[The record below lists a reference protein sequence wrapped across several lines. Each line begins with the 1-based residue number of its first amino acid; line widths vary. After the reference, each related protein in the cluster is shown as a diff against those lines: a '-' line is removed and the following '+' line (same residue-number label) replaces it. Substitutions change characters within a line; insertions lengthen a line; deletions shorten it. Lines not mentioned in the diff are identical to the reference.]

1 MDKAVKILD
10 VKVNLLDISLVVEVI
25 DKWLIARGPGVAR
38 YICLTNVNSVVEAQK
53 NPCLKK
59 ITNESD
65 LSVCDGMPLV
75 WLARAKG
82 FKLKQ
87 RVYGYA
93 LMKKLFDVSGKNNFG
108 HYFYGSTDAV
118 LKKMLENI
126 KKAYPNLKVSGS
138 YSPPFRQLEESE
150 KDSVIK
156 DINTSKADIIWVGLG
171 YPKQEIWMYEFR
183 KLIKCPVLIG
193 VGAAFDFFSGNK
205 GQAPLWMQN
214 AGLEWLF
221 RLLLEPKRLWR
232 RYLINNTL
240 FIFFLLKEAFFLKS
254 PLRVSYFS
262 RQKEV

>member
-1 MDKAVKILD
+1 MNKTIKILD
-10 VKVNLLDISLVVEVI
+10 VKLNLLDISSVVEAI
-25 DKWLIARGPGVAR
+25 DKWLTARDSGAAR

-53 NPCLKK
+53 NPYLKK

-93 LMKKLFDVSGKNNFG
+93 LMKKLFDVSEKNNFG

-126 KKAYPNLKVSGS
+126 KKTYPSLKINGS
-138 YSPPFRQLEESE
+138 YSPPFRQLEEAE
-150 KDSVIK
+150 KDSIVK
-156 DINTSKADIIWVGLG
+156 DINNSGADIIWVGLG
-171 YPKQEIWMYEFR
+171 YPKQEIWMYEYR
-183 KLIKCPVLIG
+183 KLIKRPVLIG
-193 VGAAFDFFSGNK
+193 VGAAFDFLSGNK
-205 GQAPLWMQN
+205 AQAPLWMQN

-221 RLLLEPKRLWR
+221 RLFCEPKRLWR
-232 RYLINNTL
+232 RYLANNTL
-240 FIFFLLKEAFFLKS
+240 FMLFLLKEALFLKF
-254 PLRVSYFS
+254 PFKADYLP